1 MDDRAEWRWHS
12 PRVVAVRCAAAGPV
26 VPSGIDLRQQTSS
39 EHDRIVR
46 SGLGYVAHLPLI
58 DFDGRGWRPGSVTS
72 YARAACRLGY
82 GALAVNDHLVFQR
95 PWLDGIVALA
105 SVVDHSGDMQLT
117 TTVVLPVVRGPAA
130 VAKAAA
136 ALDVLSGGRLVL
148 GVGPGSS
155 RRDYDVAGLPF
166 DERWPRFDEVVR
178 VLRAHLNGAAAPPSA
193 GRFYPATETL
203 QPLPGRPPGPA
214 IWIASWGSDAGLAR
228 VARLGDGWLASGYN
242 TTPARVAEAR
252 ARLAALAGDGGR
264 LDDFPC
270 ALATLWTYI
279 TDDRRTAETHLT
291 GLAGMLARPA
301 DQLADRVLIGAAEQC
316 AAMLRAYADAG
327 IDRVFI
333 WPIADAEDQLAR
345 FMQDVVPLV

>member
-1 MDDRAEWRWHS
+1 MIGS
-12 PRVVAVRCAAAGPV
+12 
-26 VPSGIDLRQQTSS
+26 
-39 EHDRIVR
+39 VR
-46 SGLGYVAHLPLI
+46 SGLGYGAHLPLI
-58 DFDGRGWRPGSVTS
+58 DFDGRGWRPGSVAS

-105 SVVDHSGDMQLT
+105 SVVENSGDMQLT

-166 DERWPRFDEVVR
+166 DERWPRFDEAVQ
-178 VLRAHLNGAAAPPSA
+178 VLRAHLEGAAAAPPSA
-193 GRFYPATETL
+193 GRFYTMTGTL
-203 QPLPGRPPGPA
+203 EPLPGRPPGPP

-242 TTPARVAEAR
+242 ATPARVVGAR
-252 ARLAALAGDGGR
+252 AMLAAALARNGRR

-270 ALATLWTYI
+270 ALATLWTYV

-291 GLAGMLARPA
+291 GLAAMLARPA
-301 DQLADRVLIGAAEQC
+301 DELADRVLIGPAEQC
-316 AAMLRAYADAG
+316 AAVLRAYADAG
-327 IDRVFI
+327 IDRIFI
-333 WPIADAEDQLAR
+333 WPVADAEDQLAR

>member
-1 MDDRAEWRWHS
+1 MIGS
-12 PRVVAVRCAAAGPV
+12 
-26 VPSGIDLRQQTSS
+26 
-39 EHDRIVR
+39 VR
-46 SGLGYVAHLPLI
+46 SGLRYGAHLPLI
-58 DFDGRGWRPGSVTS
+58 DFDGRGWRAGSVTS
-72 YARAACRLGY
+72 YARAACQLGF

-105 SVVDHSGDMQLT
+105 SVVEHSGDMQLT

-136 ALDVLSGGRLVL
+136 ALDVLSSGRLVL

-155 RRDYDVAGLPF
+155 RRDYDLAGLPF
-166 DERWPRFDEVVR
+166 DERWPRFDEAVR

-193 GRFYPATETL
+193 SRFYAMTDTL
-203 QPLPGRPPGPA
+203 QPLPNRPAGPA

-242 TTPARVAEAR
+242 ATPARVAGAR
-252 ARLAALAGDGGR
+252 AVLAAALDRTGRR

-270 ALATLWTYI
+270 ALATLWTYV

-291 GLAGMLARPA
+291 GLAAMLARPV

-316 AAMLRAYADAG
+316 AAVLRAYADAG

-333 WPIADAEDQLAR
+333 WPVANAEDQLAR
-345 FMQDVVPLV
+345 FMQEVVPLV

>member
-1 MDDRAEWRWHS
+1 
-12 PRVVAVRCAAAGPV
+12 
-26 VPSGIDLRQQTSS
+26 LRHLTRG
-39 EHDRIVR
+39 EHDRTVR
-46 SGLGYVAHLPLI
+46 SGLGYGAHLPLI

-72 YARAACRLGY
+72 YARAARQLGY

-105 SVVDHSGDMQLT
+105 SVVEHSGDMQLT

-136 ALDVLSGGRLVL
+136 ALDILSGGRLVL

-155 RRDYDVAGLPF
+155 RRDYDVAGLRF
-166 DERWPRFDEVVR
+166 DERWPRFDEAVR
-178 VLRAHLNGAAAPPSA
+178 VLRAHLDGAAAPPSP
-193 GRFYPATETL
+193 GRFYATTETL
-203 QPLPGRPPGPA
+203 QPHPNRPRGPV

-242 TTPARVAEAR
+242 ATPARVAGAR
-252 ARLAALAGDGGR
+252 AMLAAALGRNGRR

-270 ALATLWTYI
+270 ALATLWTYV
-279 TDDRRTAETHLT
+279 TDDRRAAETHLT
-291 GLAGMLARPA
+291 GLAAMLARPV

-316 AAMLRAYADAG
+316 AAVLRAYADAG

-333 WPIADAEDQLAR
+333 WPVADAEDQLAR